1 MKNCIVIILLLI
13 SFQTYSQ
20 EYIEIIKPDIHIRML
35 PSTSSPIVGHAFN
48 GEVYITNGENE
59 RWYSVLLPSGESR
72 WIYKRL
78 ANKIKFNTDFSSD
91 SDVLEIQEK
100 LKSASDQANRDSNE
114 EVINN
119 LNKIEINNILF
130 DRYVLWVLQDYNI
143 WPVFYRNIIN
153 YSEPEINKNI
163 QMVAEYMVSVD
174 HIDYDLFKIDGY
186 NFYIETKRCFKLGK
200 ALDAII
206 SMYYEDK
213 DFIQKLCFEDGY
225 GKGFFNCYNIKNI
238 YSSVLEE
245 PNLVVLTNDG
255 KMKKTGL
262 VLKEALLELPVSTY

>member
-91 SDVLEIQEK
+91 FDVLEIQEK

-114 EVINN
+114 EVIKN

-143 WPVFYRNIIN
+143 WPVFYQNIIN

-186 NFYIETKRCFKLGK
+186 NFYIETKRCFKY
-200 ALDAII
+200 A
-206 SMYYEDK
+206 SM
-213 DFIQKLCFEDGY
+213 LL
-225 GKGFFNCYNIKNI
+225 FF
-238 YSSVLEE
+238 V
-245 PNLVVLTNDG
+245 
-255 KMKKTGL
+255 
-262 VLKEALLELPVSTY
+262 

>member
-1 MKNCIVIILLLI
+1 MKNCIVIILLII
-13 SFQTYSQ
+13 SFQIYSQ

-91 SDVLEIQEK
+91 FDVLEIQDK
-100 LKSASDQANRDSNE
+100 LKSASDQANRDANE
-114 EVINN
+114 EVIKN

-130 DRYVLWVLQDYNI
+130 DRYVLWVLQDYNV
-143 WPVFYRNIIN
+143 WPVFYQNIIN

-163 QMVAEYMVSVD
+163 QMVAEYMVSVE

-186 NFYIETKRCFKLGK
+186 NFY
-200 ALDAII
+200 ASVSSI
-206 SMYYEDK
+206 S
-213 DFIQKLCFEDGY
+213 FS
-225 GKGFFNCYNIKNI
+225 CYSWI
-238 YSSVLEE
+238 
-245 PNLVVLTNDG
+245 
-255 KMKKTGL
+255 
-262 VLKEALLELPVSTY
+262 